1 MMNLWNFLTGNL
13 RKMNKVN
20 LYFKTYCDRLRKCS
34 NNERNLEQ
42 QKIFCNENLN
52 IEDLQK
58 SLRGSSIEK
67 SPNYFMTGIS
77 RKYTMT
83 IYLIW
88 PFLLAFPVRCLAIPS
103 MECNNR
109 DGFFIY
115 HKWRKIYAEVC
126 ILSKKI

>member
-1 MMNLWNFLTGNL
+1 
-13 RKMNKVN
+13 MNKVN
-20 LYFKTYCDRLRKCS
+20 LYFKVICDRLRKCYS
-34 NNERNLEQ
+34 HERNLEQ
-42 QKIFCNENLN
+42 QKTFCNENLN

-67 SPNYFMTGIS
+67 SPNYFMTGTS

-83 IYLIW
+83 ICLIW

-109 DGFFIY
+109 NGFFLPMKQKNMEI
-115 HKWRKIYAEVC
+115 V
-126 ILSKKI
+126 L